1 MWTPLGLITS
11 QGMTIKS
18 PTINTKLTFL
28 YTFISYQKWQFSQP
42 WGGLFFLFK
51 KFCESKFRV
60 S

>member
-18 PTINTKLTFL
+18 PTINIKLTYL

-42 WGGLFFLFK
+42 WGGLFFFI
-51 KFCESKFRV
+51 
-60 S
+60 